1 MRLLGE
7 RVPLQIPEPEIPVDL
22 GMRAGLGKRRSMI
35 RPAVLLTYVTIFFPL
50 DKGALS
56 PICLI
61 AFSLG
66 TSDVDGGNLSVDIS
80 KLLAHI
86 TSYAVPRSIFFLICG
101 LKV

>member
-1 MRLLGE
+1 MN
-7 RVPLQIPEPEIPVDL
+7 L
-22 GMRAGLGKRRSMI
+22 GMRAGLGKGRSMI
-35 RPAVLLTYVTIFFPL
+35 RVAILLNYGTIFFPL

-66 TSDVDGGNLSVDIS
+66 TSDVADGGNLSVDIS
-80 KLLAHI
+80 RFLAHI
-86 TSYAVPRSIFFLICG
+86 TSYAVPHSIFFLTCS